1 MTRPQRKKAAPQT
14 SVDFGWWEVF
24 APSLHGRAHL
34 WNQAQWA
41 EQIEWMG
48 SRGARVLFLY
58 LHWYSTGY
66 HSSLAWLDQ
75 PDFSLNVATEN
86 AVLRRLLRQARGRKI
101 RVYLVNQVYLYDAET
116 YDGPTVLDEFADAAH
131 YWPKR
136 LVVADAAET
145 SVRNRI
151 AKMFVEQ
158 AELFPNAAGF
168 LLEGEGKTS
177 KGNYLAK
184 RALTE
189 REAKLAAKVERAV
202 RRTGYAGEVGYIYR
216 GRELD
221 PNLFVETT
229 KRKVR
234 LVVFNPDPDDR
245 AGEKGLREA
254 VETGQPVTYVAD
266 GFIGARRYEARY
278 TGRFHPEVGWKRF
291 AEQAVRHRPE
301 QLVFFGYD
309 WCDVGGEPAVLREKL
324 ATVARRVLRSG

>member
-1 MTRPQRKKAAPQT
+1 MTRPQRKKSAPQT

-41 EQIEWMG
+41 EQIEWMA
-48 SRGARVLFLY
+48 SRGTRVLFLY

-66 HSSLAWLDQ
+66 RSSLPWLDQ

-136 LVVADAAET
+136 LVVAEAAET

-221 PNLFVETT
+221 PDLFVEVT

-266 GFIGARRYEARY
+266 GFVGARRYEARY
-278 TGRFHPEVGWKRF
+278 TGRFHAEVGWKRF

-309 WCDVGGEPAVLREKL
+309 WCDVAGEPAVLREKL